1 MAIQISGTEVISNSR
16 GLNNIASVDA
26 TTAASITA
34 AGVGGGGTIDFTADG
49 AISAGDVVVLNS
61 DGTVS
66 TVTQTSTPLTEA
78 TSGSLTSATQIM
90 NHTGG
95 VYDSTNQTVIITYGY
110 SSTGYLTVVIG
121 TVGSGNTITL
131 GTPIVASSAAS
142 SVQGNRTSAAYDP
155 VNNKVVIL
163 ASYGTSLRAIA
174 GTPSSSSISFGSLHT
189 IYSGTPRR
197 EDFSICFDPD
207 TSKFIAF
214 FNDQDNSFTA
224 RASVLS
230 LSGTTLSSSTPTQMS
245 GSSGGSSC
253 STFANVIYDE
263 NINRVIFVYQR
274 AASQQY
280 VLGTVSGSSISY
292 SSENYL
298 TSQYANSNN
307 NWLSFDSS
315 TNKVF
320 WTYYSTGAYAYA
332 RVLTFTT
339 SSVSAGSQTQV
350 SPITVSGIGTY
361 HAYDS
366 TNNNFPIVYAS
377 NSSPYKYYIRVATI
391 SGTTITLNTTHE
403 LDDPNGYDYKMNLPI
418 PDLASGKVVSVA
430 SVYQGGTSENGAI
443 VSTTASL
450 TSDND
455 SWIGISTEAIADTAT
470 GTVTVIGGVNDQQS
484 GLTVGSVYYVGNDG
498 SLSTST
504 SGVKIG
510 KALAAT
516 DLLITEG
523 NT

>member
-274 AASQQY
+274 ASGQRY

-292 SSENYL
+292 SSEGTL
-298 TSQYANSNN
+298 TSSYFTANNK
-307 NWLSFDSS
+307 WLSFDSS
-315 TNKVF
+315 TNTVF
-320 WTYYSTGAYAYA
+320 FTYWGGATSLSA

-339 SSVSAGSQTQV
+339 SSVSTGSAAT
-350 SPITVSGIGTY
+350 ITTTSVGSLGTY

-366 TNNNFPIVYAS
+366 TNNNFPIVFQS
-377 NSSPYKYYIRVATI
+377 NTSPYPYYIIVATT
-391 SGTTITLNTTHE
+391 SGTTISFNTQHV
-403 LDDPNGYDYKMNLPI
+403 LQSSPSSDYKMNLPI
-418 PDLASGKVVSVA
+418 PELSAGKVVTVA
-430 SVYQGGTSENGAI
+430 SVVNSSANNGAI
-443 VSTTASL
+443 VSTTATL

-455 SWIGISTEAIADTAT
+455 DWIGISTEAIADTAT

-484 GLTVGSVYYVGNDG
+484 GLTAGSVYYVGNDG

>member
-1 MAIQISGTEVISNSR
+1 MAIQVGGTQVISNTQ
-16 GLNNIASVDA
+16 GLTNIASVDA
-26 TTAASITA
+26 TTAASISA
-34 AGVGGGGTIDFTADG
+34 AGVGGGGTVDFTADG

-78 TSGSLTSATQIM
+78 TSGSLTSASQIM

-95 VYDSTNQTVIITYGY
+95 VYDSTNQTVIITYGF

-131 GTPIVASSAAS
+131 GTPIVASTISG

-163 ASYGTSLRAIA
+163 ASYGSSLRAIA
-174 GTPSSSSISFGSLHT
+174 GTPSSSSISFGSIHT

-245 GSSGGSSC
+245 GTASGVSC
-253 STFANVIYDE
+253 DNFANVIYDE
-263 NINRVIFVYQR
+263 NINRVVFVYNR
-274 AASQQY
+274 AARVRY

-292 SSENYL
+292 SSESTI
-298 TSQYANSNN
+298 TSSFFTANNK
-307 NWLSFDSS
+307 WLSFDSS
-315 TNKVF
+315 TNTVF
-320 WTYYSTGAYAYA
+320 FTYWGGATSLSA

-339 SSVSAGSQTQV
+339 SSVSVGSAT
-350 SPITVSGIGTY
+350 SITSTSVTSLGTY

-366 TNNNFPIVYAS
+366 TNNNFPIVFQS
-377 NSSPYKYYIRVATI
+377 NTSPYPYYIIVATT
-391 SGTTITLNTTHE
+391 SGTTISFNTQHV
-403 LDDPNGYDYKMNLPI
+403 LQSSPGNDYKMNLPI

-430 SVYQGGTSENGAI
+430 AIPTSGNSGAI
-443 VSTTASL
+443 VSTTATLS
-450 TSDND
+450 SDND
-455 SWIGISTEAIADTAT
+455 DWIGISTEAIADTAT

-484 GLTVGSVYYVGNDG
+484 GLTAGSVYYVGSDG

>member
-26 TTAASITA
+26 TTAASISA
-34 AGVGGGGTIDFTADG
+34 AGVGGGGTVDFTADG

-78 TSGSLTSATQIM
+78 TSGSLTSASQIT

-110 SSTGYLTVVIG
+110 GSTGYLTVVIG

-131 GTPIVASSAAS
+131 GTPIVASTVSG

-163 ASYGTSLRAIA
+163 ASYGNALRAIA
-174 GTPSSSSISFGSLHT
+174 GTPSSSSISFGSIHT

-224 RASVLS
+224 RSSVLS
-230 LSGTTLSSSTPTQMS
+230 LSGTSLSSSTPTQMS
-245 GSSGGSSC
+245 GTASGTSC
-253 STFANVIYDE
+253 SNFANVIYDE
-263 NINRVIFVYQR
+263 NINRVVFVYDR
-274 AASQQY
+274 AARVRY

-292 SSENYL
+292 SSEGTI
-298 TSQYANSNN
+298 TSSYFQANNK
-307 NWLSFDSS
+307 WLSFDSS

-320 WTYYSTGAYAYA
+320 FTYYASANSYA

-350 SPITVSGIGTY
+350 STTSVSSLGTY

-366 TNNNFPIVYAS
+366 TSNNFPIVYQS
-377 NSSPYKYYIRVATI
+377 NTSPYPYYIRVATI
-391 SGTTITLNTTHE
+391 SGTTISLNTTHV
-403 LDDPNGYDYKMNLPI
+403 LQSSPSTDYKMNLPI
-418 PDLASGKVVSVA
+418 PELSAGKVVTFA
-430 SVYQGGTSENGAI
+430 SITNSAANNGAI
-443 VSTTASL
+443 VSTTATLS
-450 TSDND
+450 SDND
-455 SWIGISTEAIADTAT
+455 DWIGISTEAIADTAT

-484 GLTVGSVYYVGNDG
+484 GLTAGSVYYVGNDG